1 MIDEKKVE
9 IDGKEFVISK
19 LPATVGRE
27 ILYKYTSAGKNILT
41 DGNYAVSEEVMLKL
55 MSYAGIYI
63 DNRLVEFKTADII
76 NNHIKG
82 AMTLLKL
89 EKEMW
94 SYNFDFFT
102 PDKISTFF
110 SKLSELTEHKTTEI
124 LTGLLDKLSQ
134 TAKQLSKS

>member
-1 MIDEKKVE
+1 MIEEKKVE

-41 DGNYAVSEEVMLKL
+41 DGSYAVSEEVMLKL
-55 MSYAGIYI
+55 MSYVGVYV
-63 DNRLVEFKTADII
+63 DNRLVEFKTAEII
-76 NNHIKG
+76 NNHVKS

-110 SKLSELTEHKTTEI
+110 SKLSDLTEHKTTEI
-124 LTGLLDKLSQ
+124 LTDLLGKLSQ
-134 TAKQLSKS
+134 TAKQVTKN

>member
-1 MIDEKKVE
+1 MIEEKRVE
-9 IDGKEFVISK
+9 IDGTEFVISK

-41 DGNYAVSEEVMLKL
+41 DGNYTVSEEVMLKL
-55 MSYAGIYI
+55 MSYVGVYI

-76 NNHIKG
+76 NNHVKS

-110 SKLSELTEHKTTEI
+110 TKLNDLMEHKTTEI
-124 LTGLLDKLSQ
+124 LTDLLGKLSQ

>member
-1 MIDEKKVE
+1 MIEEKKVE

-27 ILYKYTSAGKNILT
+27 ILYKYTSVGKNILT
-41 DGNYAVSEEVMLKL
+41 DGSYAVSEEVMLKM
-55 MSYAGIYI
+55 MSYVGVYI
-63 DNRLVEFKTADII
+63 DNRLVKFDTPDII
-76 NNHIKG
+76 NNHVKS
-82 AMTLLKL
+82 AMTLLKI

-110 SKLSELTEHKTTEI
+110 TKLNALTERKTTEI

-134 TAKQLSKS
+134 TAKQASKS

>member
-1 MIDEKKVE
+1 MIEEKRVE

-27 ILYKYTSAGKNILT
+27 ILFKYTSAGKNILT
-41 DGNYAVSEEVMLKL
+41 NGDYSVSEDVMLKL
-55 MSYAGIYI
+55 MSYAGVYV

-76 NNHIKG
+76 NNHVKSAI
-82 AMTLLKL
+82 TLLKL

-110 SKLSELTEHKTTEI
+110 TKLNELTEQKTTAM

-134 TAKQLSKS
+134 TAKQP

>member
-1 MIDEKKVE
+1 MIEEKKVE

-27 ILYKYTSAGKNILT
+27 ILFKYTSAGKNILT
-41 DGNYAVSEEVMLKL
+41 NGDYSVSEDVMLKL
-55 MSYAGIYI
+55 LSYAGVYV

-76 NNHIKG
+76 NNHVKS

-110 SKLSELTEHKTTEI
+110 TKLNELTEQKTTAM

-134 TAKQLSKS
+134 TAKQP

>member
-1 MIDEKKVE
+1 MIEEKKVE

-41 DGNYAVSEEVMLKL
+41 DGNYTVSEEVMLKL
-55 MSYAGIYI
+55 MNYVGVYV
-63 DNRLVEFKTADII
+63 DNRLNEFKTAEII
-76 NNHIKG
+76 NNHVKS
-82 AMTLLKL
+82 AMTLLKI

-110 SKLSELTEHKTTEI
+110 TKLSDLMERKSTEI
-124 LTGLLDKLSQ
+124 LTDLLGKLSQ
-134 TAKQLSKS
+134 TAEQVSKN